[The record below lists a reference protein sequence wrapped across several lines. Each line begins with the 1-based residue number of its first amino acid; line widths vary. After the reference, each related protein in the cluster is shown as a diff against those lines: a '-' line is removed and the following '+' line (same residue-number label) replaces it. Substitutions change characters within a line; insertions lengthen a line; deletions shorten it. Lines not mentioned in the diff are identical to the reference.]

1 MNIFEHCFKVK
12 SQKKN
17 IDEQDIVY
25 DEVINTEI
33 QSLSILFGADNSYIH
48 INSVQDLLDIVS
60 LPPIVKE
67 YTEDEMLAPLSARID
82 VQEVLTTKYPT
93 IPLSINY
100 DMNRSSEEERDVLK
114 ACAEISQ
121 KYVWEITKLQPKNFQ
136 SKDKLWNCP
145 ICNVETRKLERS
157 HVGKSRLGIIRDVL
171 KAYPRERNISRLIF
185 LAFLIM
191 CRHEIVMCCG
201 KCSTSLESVNSLS
214 YYIS

>member
-1 MNIFEHCFKVK
+1 MNIFGHCFKVK
-12 SQKKN
+12 SQKKDV
-17 IDEQDIVY
+17 DEQAIVY
-25 DEVINTEI
+25 DEVIDTEM
-33 QSLSILFGADNSYIH
+33 QSLSILFGATNSYIH
-48 INSVQDLLDIVS
+48 IKTVQDLLDRVS

-67 YTEDEMLAPLSARID
+67 YTEDEMLAPLTARID
-82 VQEVLTTKYPT
+82 IQEVLTTKYST

-100 DMNRSSEEERDVLK
+100 DMNRSSDEERDMLR
-114 ACAEISQ
+114 ACVEISQ

-136 SKDKLWNCP
+136 SKEKLWECP

-157 HVGKSRLGIIRDVL
+157 HVGKSRVGIIRDVL

-185 LAFLIM
+185 LVFLSM